1 MLETKSQNDE
11 SAQRMHAYESARS
24 KVGPYIVV
32 ADDIEI
38 NLEAIKANLMEI
50 D

>member
-1 MLETKSQNDE
+1 MIAFEN
-11 SAQRMHAYESARS
+11 AQVAD
-24 KVGPYIVV
+24 GPFIVV
-32 ADDIEI
+32 ADDNEI